1 MEKLLENEAPLVT
14 LVNMIGAFD
23 ANPISTYTR
32 NIEKNHLKDV
42 DTRILFRYIL
52 RIFPKNINLL
62 CRPVLTPQI
71 AGIGGPPDTT
81 NWSF

>member
-1 MEKLLENEAPLVT
+1 
-14 LVNMIGAFD
+14 MIGAFD

-32 NIEKNHLKDV
+32 NIEKNSSKDV
-42 DTRILFRYIL
+42 DLFRYIL